1 MRSSRA
7 AAAKRPST
15 SADRDLD
22 SPNDMNVSKK
32 APWRQIA
39 PFELIDAPLGEVCD
53 LVDGTLAVP
62 DSAHELEPIL
72 GHLRQGSGKMIRP
85 GLLLLAGM
93 CFGGLK
99 DEHVRVGAMVEMI
112 HNATLLHDDVIDD
125 GQVRRGLPT
134 VNRLWGNESAVL
146 SGDFVLSQVFV
157 LGASLDVSIGKVV
170 AETAARV
177 CAGELRQVAQ
187 RRNWELTESE
197 YISIISDKSAAFF
210 GGCCRLGALLSEA
223 QPDQIEAMARYGLNA
238 GIAFQIADDLLDIA
252 GHESR
257 TGKTAQCDLAKSKL
271 TLAVIHLLRDVDS
284 AARERVRTILDQPAE
299 AADEL
304 AEMLDLHGSLEYARN
319 RARQYV
325 QISTE
330 ALESV
335 PSGDAKDALIDLAGF
350 MVERTG

>member
-1 MRSSRA
+1 MHSSYA
-7 AAAKRPST
+7 AAAKRPPT
-15 SADRDLD
+15 CADRDLE

-39 PFELIDAPLGEVCD
+39 PFGLIDAPLGKVCD
-53 LVDGTLAVP
+53 LVDRTLAIP
-62 DSAHELEPIL
+62 DSVHELEPIL

-85 GLLLLAGM
+85 GLLLLAGE
-93 CFGGLK
+93 CFGGLT
-99 DEHVRVGAMVEMI
+99 DEHVRVAAMLEMI

-134 VNRLWGNESAVL
+134 VNQLWGNESAVL

-157 LGASLDVSIGKVV
+157 LGAGLDASIGKIV

-187 RRNWELTESE
+187 RRNWQLTERE

-210 GGCCRLGALLSEA
+210 SGCCRLGALLSEA
-223 QPDQIEAMARYGLNA
+223 QPDQIDAMARYGLNA

-271 TLAVIHLLRDVDS
+271 TLAVIHLLSDVDS
-284 AARERVRTILDQPAE
+284 ANRERVRAILDEPAE
-299 AADEL
+299 AAGEL
-304 AEMLDLHGSLEYARN
+304 AEMLNRHGSLEYARQ

-325 QISTE
+325 QISIE
-330 ALESV
+330 ALEGV
-335 PSGDAKDALIDLAGF
+335 PSGGAKDAMIELAGF
-350 MVERTG
+350 MVKRTG